1 MAELP
6 LALHPN
12 EQAQQARYGNVA
24 GALQVTA
31 LLAHRSVEDIQ
42 ANREILCRPVPLS
55 LIYRRYRKVTLK
67 ISFQETFM
75 ASSRFK
81 EVLQNFDEE
90 IG

>member
-1 MAELP
+1 
-6 LALHPN
+6 
-12 EQAQQARYGNVA
+12 
-24 GALQVTA
+24 
-31 LLAHRSVEDIQ
+31 
-42 ANREILCRPVPLS
+42 
-55 LIYRRYRKVTLK
+55 LK